1 MASGATMSEIGSGFL
16 RKHVWYIHMN
26 NAYGLVY
33 LLVSYIV
40 LNEEGIGSMH
50 YKTPLVGVENDVM
63 GHHRTVHVIAHVE
76 VDRLQVSHIQEAGQP
91 R

>member
-1 MASGATMSEIGSGFL
+1 MHRDRS
-16 RKHVWYIHMN
+16 
-26 NAYGLVY
+26 VY

-63 GHHRTVHVIAHVE
+63 GQDRTIHVIAHVE
-76 VDRLQVSHIQEAGQP
+76 VDGL
-91 R
+91 

>member
-1 MASGATMSEIGSGFL
+1 MHRDRS
-16 RKHVWYIHMN
+16 
-26 NAYGLVY
+26 VY

-76 VDRLQVSHIQEAGQP
+76 VDRL
-91 R
+91 